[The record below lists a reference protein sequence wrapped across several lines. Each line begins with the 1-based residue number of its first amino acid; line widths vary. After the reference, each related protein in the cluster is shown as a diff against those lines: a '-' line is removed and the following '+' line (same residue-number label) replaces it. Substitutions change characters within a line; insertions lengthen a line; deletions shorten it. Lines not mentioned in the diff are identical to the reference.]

1 MKDYRINES
10 LEYMQNNGA
19 STIATEDLL
28 TLIIGNREKAVKML
42 HQNATL
48 FSGTKDGLSCLAGED
63 FDGLKYMGG
72 LSQMETARLF
82 ASLELGRRIAYARTQ
97 EAMHITSPGDAA
109 AYFMPRLRHETHEKF
124 YVMMLNTK
132 NRIIRVKQISE
143 GSLSSSV
150 VHPREVLSAAIT
162 AHAAAILVSHLHP
175 SGIPTFSAEDKSLT
189 TALESASNAV
199 GIVLIDHIIV
209 GSNSYFSF
217 KEKGLL

>member
-10 LEYMQNNGA
+10 LEYMQNYGA

-28 TLIIGNREKAVKML
+28 ALIIGNRDKAVKML
-42 HQNATL
+42 HQSATL
-48 FSGTKDGLSCLAGED
+48 FSGTKDGLSCIAGED
-63 FDGLKYMGG
+63 FDGLKHMGG
-72 LSQMETARLF
+72 LNRTAAARLL
-82 ASLELGRRIAYARTQ
+82 ASIELGRRIAYAPTP
-97 EAMHITSPGDAA
+97 EAVHITSPGDAA

-150 VHPREVLSAAIT
+150 VHPREVLSAVIT
-162 AHAAAILVSHLHP
+162 AHSAAFIVSHLHP
-175 SGIPTFSAEDKSLT
+175 SGIPTFSQEDKILT
-189 TALESASNAV
+189 TALESASSAI
-199 GIVLIDHIIV
+199 GIVMLDHIIV